1 MITFLKTIL
10 IILLVYFGLKF
21 LIRWATPYLMRYIAK
36 KAGQRFEQA
45 FNGAQGSPNSKK
57 EKEGKVTI
65 DKVPHRKK
73 SQKTT
78 VGDYVDYEEID

>member
-10 IILLVYFGLKF
+10 VILLVYFGLKF
-21 LIRWATPYLMRYIAK
+21 IIRWATPYLMKYVAK

-45 FNGAQGSPNSKK
+45 FNGTQANSNSRK

-65 DKVPHRKK
+65 DKVPHKKNSRK
-73 SQKTT
+73 ST
-78 VGDYVDYEEID
+78 VGDYVDYEEVE

>member
-10 IILLVYFGLKF
+10 IILLVFFGLKV
-21 LIRWATPYLMRYIAK
+21 LIRWATPYLMKYVAK

-45 FNGAQGSPNSKK
+45 FNGTQGNPNSKK

-65 DKVPHRKK
+65 DKVPNRKK
-73 SQKTT
+73 SQKST
-78 VGDYVDYEEID
+78 VGDYVDYEEVE

>member
-21 LIRWATPYLMRYIAK
+21 LIRWATPYLMKYIAK

-45 FNGAQGSPNSKK
+45 FNGTQGNPNSKK
-57 EKEGKVTI
+57 EREGKVTI
-65 DKVPHRKK
+65 DKVPHQKK
-73 SQKTT
+73 SHKEPI
-78 VGDYVDYEEID
+78 GDYVDFEEVE